1 MTVRRYDRLTT
12 SHSRLRTLDLAYIAL
27 FAVLIAVS
35 AWIAIPFPVPFTLQT
50 FAVFLA
56 LMTLGGQRGFY
67 AVLVYLLMGA
77 AGLPVFSGFQG
88 GIGVL
93 MGATGGYLTG
103 FLVSAVLY
111 RILTGKGESTLQT
124 GLAALAGLLVCY
136 LIGTLW
142 FSVGYGAAST
152 RGILSVLLL
161 CVVPYVIPDL
171 VKLALAFALS
181 RRLKRYLK

>member
-1 MTVRRYDRLTT
+1 MTT

-35 AWIAIPFPVPFTLQT
+35 AWISLPFPVPFTLQT
-50 FAVFLA
+50 FAVFLS
-56 LMTLGGQRGFY
+56 LMTLGGKRGFY

-88 GIGVL
+88 GFGVF

-103 FLVSAVLY
+103 FLASALLY
-111 RILTGKGESTLQT
+111 RILTSKSEPPSRTVV
-124 GLAALAGLLVCY
+124 AALAGLLACY
-136 LIGTLW
+136 SIGTLW
-142 FSVGYGAAST
+142 FSVGYASGSVT
-152 RGILSVLLL
+152 GIYSVLLL

-171 VKLALAFALS
+171 IKLALAFTLS
-181 RRLKRYLK
+181 RRFKQYLK

>member
-1 MTVRRYDRLTT
+1 MTT

-67 AVLVYLLMGA
+67 AVLVYLLMGT

-124 GLAALAGLLVCY
+124 GLAALASLLACY
-136 LIGTLW
+136 FMGTLW
-142 FSVGYGAAST
+142 FSVGYGSAST
-152 RGILSVLLL
+152 GSILSTLLL
-161 CVVPYVIPDL
+161 CVAPYVIPDL
-171 VKLALAFALS
+171 VKLALAFTLS

>member
-12 SHSRLRTLDLAYIAL
+12 SHSRFRTLDLAYIAF

-35 AWIAIPFPVPFTLQT
+35 AWISIPFPVPFTLQT

-77 AGLPVFSGFQG
+77 AGLPVFSSFQG
-88 GIGVL
+88 GLGVL

-103 FLVSAVLY
+103 FLVGAVLY
-111 RILTGKGESTLQT
+111 RILTCKSESTLQT
-124 GLAALAGLLVCY
+124 VLAALAGLLACY
-136 LIGTLW
+136 FMGTLW
-142 FSVGYGAAST
+142 FSVGYGSAST
-152 RGILSVLLL
+152 GSILSTLLL
-161 CVVPYVIPDL
+161 CVAPYVIPDL